1 MASRFTV
8 LCPDGAAI
16 NFFYNTVLK
25 TLRINFNYLQTDN
38 TNKLITILLS

>member
-1 MASRFTV
+1 MASRFPV
-8 LCPDGAAI
+8 LWPDGAAI